1 MRTHA
6 LVVQAKITISM
17 KEQNG
22 KKMSVLTFAL
32 VSKGCGHLIF
42 CSTHAAE
49 KNIILLRPETYGYR
63 HTSDWL
69 ARCHVILDRT
79 LSSLGEV
86 RRHLGGDL
94 RSCYACSCVGSNT
107 LEIIDLF
114 HRLHENRCQNQ
125 ASNKGV

>member
-6 LVVQAKITISM
+6 LVVQAKITVSM

-49 KNIILLRPETYGYR
+49 KILFYFDLK
-63 HTSDWL
+63 HT
-69 ARCHVILDRT
+69 
-79 LSSLGEV
+79 G
-86 RRHLGGDL
+86 
-94 RSCYACSCVGSNT
+94 
-107 LEIIDLF
+107 IDIFLI
-114 HRLHENRCQNQ
+114 
-125 ASNKGV
+125 G